1 MTNNACPAC
10 GAAKHPLLACQACGY
25 THRLNA
31 ASAQPTANSPVP
43 SLRSASPRSASIPP
57 AEPPLAS
64 GPTKQRPII
73 TLRRRRPRLILDPE
87 PRTCAICDQP
97 ALPDSDLCQ
106 VHMA

>member
-10 GAAKHPLLACQACGY
+10 GAAKHPLLACQACGF

-31 ASAQPTANSPVP
+31 ASAQPTANTAAPSPRSFP
-43 SLRSASPRSASIPP
+43 TPSASPPMSAP
-57 AEPPLAS
+57 E
-64 GPTKQRPII
+64 PTKQRPII
-73 TLRRRRPRLILDPE
+73 TLRRRRPRPILDPE

-106 VHMA
+106 THMA